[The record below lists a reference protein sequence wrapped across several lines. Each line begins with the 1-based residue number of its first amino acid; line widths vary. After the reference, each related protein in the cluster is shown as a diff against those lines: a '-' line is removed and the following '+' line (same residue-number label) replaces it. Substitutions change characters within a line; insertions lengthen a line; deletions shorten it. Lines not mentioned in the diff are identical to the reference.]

1 MKITVLGSGTST
13 GVPEIGCNCEVC
25 RSSDKKDQ
33 RLRASVLVETE
44 NEVLLIDCGPDFRY
58 QMLRN
63 HISGLSGLLIT
74 HIHYDHIG
82 GLDDLRP
89 FCRQN
94 AFPVY
99 AERRVTDA
107 LREKYAYMFQDHRYP
122 GVPDINLI
130 TIHRTSF
137 RIGDT
142 EIIPIRVY
150 HFKLPIL
157 GFRIGDFAYLT
168 DLTVLP
174 ESEKKKLS
182 GVKVLVI
189 EALRKTPHL
198 AHMSLSEAL
207 TLSRELAATQVLLP
221 HLSHQ
226 MGLRR
231 QVSA

>member
-94 AFPVY
+94 AFPFY
-99 AERRVTDA
+99 AERRVTD
-107 LREKYAYMFQDHRYP
+107 RSEER
-122 GVPDINLI
+122 
-130 TIHRTSF
+130 
-137 RIGDT
+137 
-142 EIIPIRVY
+142 RVGNA
-150 HFKLPIL
+150 F
-157 GFRIGDFAYLT
+157 
-168 DLTVLP
+168 
-174 ESEKKKLS
+174 
-182 GVKVLVI
+182 
-189 EALRKTPHL
+189 
-198 AHMSLSEAL
+198 
-207 TLSRELAATQVLLP
+207 
-221 HLSHQ
+221 
-226 MGLRR
+226 
-231 QVSA
+231 

>member
-1 MKITVLGSGTST
+1 
-13 GVPEIGCNCEVC
+13 
-25 RSSDKKDQ
+25 
-33 RLRASVLVETE
+33 
-44 NEVLLIDCGPDFRY
+44 
-58 QMLRN
+58 
-63 HISGLSGLLIT
+63 
-74 HIHYDHIG
+74 
-82 GLDDLRP
+82 
-89 FCRQN
+89 
-94 AFPVY
+94 
-99 AERRVTDA
+99 
-107 LREKYAYMFQDHRYP
+107 MFQDHRYP

-150 HFKLPIL
+150 HYKLPIL

-207 TLSRELAATQVLLP
+207 TLSRELEAPQVILT

-226 MGLRR
+226 MRSEERR
-231 QVSA
+231 VGKEC